1 VNAVF
6 DLDRIR
12 IELRCPQCG
21 FYEPVTLKQVR
32 LGDVVICRGCKAS
45 ISLIDHMHEIA
56 NARQRLQAALRSFRE
71 LAGNPLK
78 ITLRL

>member
-1 VNAVF
+1 MPCLTWIEYELSCAV
-6 DLDRIR
+6 RNVA
-12 IELRCPQCG
+12 
-21 FYEPVTLKQVR
+21 VTLKQVR